1 MLERIG
7 VCMSILA
14 NLLKKAETN
23 QAKADIPPGLLQ
35 SVRSP
40 SGSDGRLKK
49 YLLFAGIGVAALAV
63 GGLLAWYLANR
74 PAARPALQPAVV
86 QQQPVITATS
96 APVQPQVSSAVAAP
110 APAQPVAAVKP
121 VATAQKKQTAAVR
134 KPATGTA
141 VKQAAATPPAPK
153 TAPEKKPAV
162 KDKATID
169 ALLFAARS
177 AEARRDYTTALKQ
190 YQAALEADPHNY
202 RIMNNLAGAM
212 LHLGMDDQAL
222 TVANRALAIKP
233 DYPSALVN
241 AGIALGKT
249 GHDRSAREQFN
260 RALTLDPANRSALYS
275 LALSQER
282 AGLLDESLA
291 SYRRLAELGDAQGLL
306 GQGRVSER
314 KGDPAAAARY
324 YRELLAQNSS
334 SQRLKD
340 AARERLR
347 ALEQ

>member
-1 MLERIG
+1 
-7 VCMSILA
+7 MSILA

-49 YLLFAGIGVAALAV
+49 YLLFAGIGVAALAM

-74 PAARPALQPAVV
+74 PVPRPALQPEVV
-86 QQQPVITATS
+86 QQPVTAAP

-110 APAQPVAAVKP
+110 APAQPVAATKP
-121 VATAQKKQTAAVR
+121 VTTPPKKQTAAVR

-249 GHDRSAREQFN
+249 GHDRSARELFS

-275 LALSQER
+275 LALAQER
-282 AGLLDESLA
+282 AGLLDEAFA
-291 SYRRLAELGDAQGLL
+291 SYRRLADAGSAQGLL

-334 SQRLKD
+334 SQRPKD
-340 AARERLR
+340 EARERLR

>member
-1 MLERIG
+1 
-7 VCMSILA
+7 MSILA

-49 YLLFAGIGVAALAV
+49 YLLFAGIGVAALAM

-74 PAARPALQPAVV
+74 PAPRPALQPAVV
-86 QQQPVITATS
+86 QQQPVTAAPT
-96 APVQPQVSSAVAAP
+96 PVQPQVSSAAAPP
-110 APAQPVAAVKP
+110 APAQPVGAVKP
-121 VATAQKKQTAAVR
+121 VAAPQKKQTAAVR

-141 VKQAAATPPAPK
+141 AKQTTTTPQASKP
-153 TAPEKKPAV
+153 TPEKKPAV

-249 GHDRSAREQFN
+249 GHDRSARELFS

-275 LALSQER
+275 LALAQER
-282 AGLLDESLA
+282 AGLLDEAFA
-291 SYRRLAELGDAQGLL
+291 SYRRLADAGSAQGLL

-324 YRELLAQNSS
+324 YRELLAQNSG
-334 SQRLKD
+334 SQRPKD
-340 AARERLR
+340 EARERLR
-347 ALEQ
+347 VLEQ